1 MLKATSRQIKT
12 YQERYGNFD
21 NDVRSPYAADV
32 VDYTDIAGAAQTE
45 TARSD
50 FDSIL
55 ITDRSQVQ
63 EPMFTPVEE
72 LTQDRQPLYSTLS
85 GTKGVPQAAVLP
97 KRKSEEKKARNK
109 EDFMPSM
116 KTQAYAKEKA
126 EEHTEKPQAAYREQ
140 SRLTPR
146 MKMLLLVYVAIAVV
160 LAVAVIATG
169 VSISSASAQAQSFA
183 EDIVQKQE
191 IISEQETRIA
201 VLTNESTIRDSAV
214 SAGMVKA
221 GNADVIVDR
230 VDKVKYPVPDPHTNG
245 FDRFCDGLS
254 RI

>member
-12 YQERYGNFD
+12 YQDRYGNFD
-21 NDVRSPYAADV
+21 NDGLSPYSASTVAYTQTAEAAKSSD
-32 VDYTDIAGAAQTE
+32 
-45 TARSD
+45 ARSD

-55 ITDRSQVQ
+55 ITDRSAVQ

-72 LTQDRQPLYSTLS
+72 TAGSQPPLYSTLG
-85 GTKGVPQAAVLP
+85 GTKGARQTVELP
-97 KRKSEEKKARNK
+97 KRESKEKKALDR

-126 EEHTEKPQAAYREQ
+126 EERTEKPQAAYREQ

-146 MKMLLLVYVAIAVV
+146 MKMLLLVYVAIAIV

-169 VSISSASAQAQSFA
+169 VSISSAAAQAQSFSEEIA
-183 EDIVQKQE
+183 QKQE
-191 IISEQETRIA
+191 IIAEQETRIA

-221 GNADVIVDR
+221 DGPDFTVNR
-230 VDKVKYPVPDPHTNG
+230 VDKVKYPLPHPHTNG